1 MIKIFT
7 PLLCLLLA
15 FSTNMFAQQID
26 QSNYSI
32 QSYSTDNN
40 STPVAN
46 AFDGNT
52 STYWAI
58 YNAGGF
64 SLPAYVEVDLGA
76 THDVNGFSYTPN
88 ANNLERKAVGYEIYL
103 STDGS
108 TWGTPES
115 VGDFVWADL
124 SDAAQKDIT
133 FGAVSARYVKVV
145 YTSNNS
151 DTTDNTHTAE
161 LIFYESSTGSTQE
174 NQTIAF
180 NPVENKSSTA
190 APFAISA
197 SASSGLTDITYS
209 VESGPATIIG
219 NTVTLTGV
227 AGIVTLKAEQA
238 GDSNYY
244 AAEAYQQFEVLD
256 LSTYYP
262 TVSTRL
268 TEDYSLEMPS
278 FYAYPIYVTSSIEE
292 PDFMTIDY
300 VEISVDGNPIT
311 IVGEEGLHYGLW
323 TPTSY
328 GTKTVNITVFGTNGN
343 STTITRNINVTDVIN
358 TQNVQ
363 TMEDVV
369 IEIGTENS
377 QFYYGTHTLPQ
388 HIGSYDEIIANLTV
402 ECPSDDGD
410 CDDWDRRANIDVMGP
425 DGNWIQI
432 IRYIT
437 PYGVGCNHTIDL
449 TDYASLLQGEV
460 EFRMYIQ
467 TYGTGGWQISLDFDF
482 IQGTPT
488 YLYSNIDELWD
499 GSWDFGDPS
508 NLQPVDVIN
517 YTYDSNILSSHL
529 RLSTTGHG
537 WGDNNTSNAAEF
549 YNATHYIDVDGVPNY
564 TQNLWNTCNP
574 NPDNCTG
581 QLGTWT
587 YSRAGWCPGAISPPD
602 IIDMTAQIAN
612 STVDFSYRFDP
623 TYVDYCHP
631 NSEDCISG
639 TTCTDCDDGFKAQY
653 VIDGQLINF
662 SNTPLIQGTLGIE
675 EINNTSTYELLA
687 YPNPS
692 TGVFQISSPST
703 IGKSV
708 MHIQSVSGEIIKSYY
723 LNSAAELNNKTFD
736 LSSVASGVYFISIEN
751 NAGQGNLKLII
762 Q

>member
-1 MIKIFT
+1 MTKIFT
-7 PLLCLLLA
+7 PLLCFLLA
-15 FSTNMFAQQID
+15 FSANMFAQQID
-26 QSNYSI
+26 QSNYSVEA
-32 QSYSTDNN
+32 YSSDNN
-40 STPVAN
+40 STPVTN

-76 THDVNGFSYTPN
+76 TYDVNGFGYTPN

-108 TWGTPES
+108 TWGNPES

-124 SDAAQKDIT
+124 SDVAQKNIT

-151 DTTDNTHTAE
+151 DATDNTHTAE

-180 NPVENKSSTA
+180 DPVENKSSTA
-190 APFAISA
+190 PPFAISA

-209 VESGPATIIG
+209 VESGPATISG
-219 NTVTLTGV
+219 NTVTLTG
-227 AGIVTLKAEQA
+227 APGTVTLKAEQA
-238 GDSNYY
+238 GDTNYY
-244 AAEAYQQFEVLD
+244 PAEAYQQFEVLD

-268 TEDYSLEMPS
+268 TEDYSLDMPS

-311 IVGEEGLHYGLW
+311 VVGEEGLHYGLW

-328 GTKTVNITVFGTNGN
+328 GTKTVNITAFGTNGN
-343 STTITRNINVTDVIN
+343 STTITRNINVTNVIN

-377 QFYYGTHTLPQ
+377 QFYYGSHTLPQ
-388 HIGSYDEIIANLTV
+388 HIGSYNQIIANLTV

-517 YTYDSNILSSHL
+517 YTYNSNILSSHL

-537 WGDNNTSNAAEF
+537 WGSNNTSNAAEF

-602 IIDMTAQIAN
+602 IIDMTSQIAN
-612 STVDFSYRFDP
+612 GTVDFSYRFDP
-623 TYVDYCHP
+623 TYQDYCHP
-631 NSEDCISG
+631 NNPNCVTG
-639 TTCTDCDDGFKAQY
+639 VTCDDCDDGFKAQY

-687 YPNPS
+687 YPNPT
-692 TGVFQISSPST
+692 TGIFHISST
-703 IGKSV
+703 NAIGKSV
-708 MHIQSVSGEIIKSYY
+708 MHIQSVSGEVIKSYY